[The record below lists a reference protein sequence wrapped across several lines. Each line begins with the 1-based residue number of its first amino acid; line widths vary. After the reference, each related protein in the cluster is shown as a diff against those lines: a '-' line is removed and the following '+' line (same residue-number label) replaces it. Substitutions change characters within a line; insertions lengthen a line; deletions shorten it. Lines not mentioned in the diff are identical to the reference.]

1 MAIWK
6 AAILTVAI
14 VVGSA
19 LIPTG
24 IGYGGWLLATLPLSP
39 FIFGFLFLIFRF
51 WGEPSERRG
60 ATTATTIR
68 LRHTGTGDETIAYDG
83 YSWTSLFFCGFPA
96 LLRGDIALGLSVMF
110 AWTVIGLSAYAV
122 GVPTWLSTAIVCG
135 IWGFYYNDIHRE
147 RLLRAGY
154 EPISRPAGR

>member
-1 MAIWK
+1 
-6 AAILTVAI
+6 LTVAI
-14 VVGSA
+14 VAGSA

-39 FIFGFLFLIFRF
+39 IIFGALFLIFRL
-51 WGEPSERRG
+51 WGEPSNL
-60 ATTATTIR
+60 ATEIR
-68 LRHTGTGDETIAYDG
+68 LRHTGTGDERRAYKG

-96 LLRGDIALGLSVMF
+96 LLRGDVALGLSVLL
-110 AWTVIGLSAYAV
+110 AWTVIGLSAYALV

-135 IWGFYYNDIHRE
+135 IWGFVYNDIHRE

-154 EPISRPAGR
+154 APVPRI

>member
-1 MAIWK
+1 MH
-6 AAILTVAI
+6 
-14 VVGSA
+14 S
-19 LIPTG
+19 
-24 IGYGGWLLATLPLSP
+24 YGGWLLATLPLSP
-39 FIFGFLFLIFRF
+39 FIFGFLFLIFRL
-51 WGEPSERRG
+51 WGEPSNQ
-60 ATTATTIR
+60 ATEIR
-68 LRHTGTGDETIAYDG
+68 LRHTGTGDERIAYEG